1 MEILFGVMKM
11 FSVMV
16 AQSLNILKATES
28 NTLKGMNFM
37 LRYISLKLF
46 LRGGD
51 SFYYT
56 CFKFP

>member
-46 LRGGD
+46 KRRG
-51 SFYYT
+51 
-56 CFKFP
+56 